1 MRAWTRKK
9 TRLLTCSCASCAR
22 SSPTPARARTTSK
35 PCGAG
40 ATSYASPNHSRWQ
53 AESDHPSEQ
62 YGPGG
67 IGDTSRL
74 LVQSSALKAELCTR
88 TTALADEQLRWR
100 ERATNAAKPDM
111 ILVANQCLKERPQ
124 LANKP
129 GGVAVVAPCH
139 WSPPWP
145 PTPGP
150 QPRGDPTLS
159 CQDQGPGSGR

>member
-1 MRAWTRKK
+1 MGAWTSPN
-9 TRLLTCSCASCAR
+9 TRSSTCLSASCAR

-53 AESDHPSEQ
+53 AESDYPSEQ

-67 IGDTSRL
+67 IGD
-74 LVQSSALKAELCTR
+74 TR

-100 ERATNAAKPDM
+100 ERATNAAQPDM
-111 ILVANQCLKERPQ
+111 ILVANQCPKGRRS

-129 GGVAVVAPCH
+129 GRVTAAA
-139 WSPPWP
+139 
-145 PTPGP
+145 
-150 QPRGDPTLS
+150 L
-159 CQDQGPGSGR
+159 